1 MRYLI
6 RNSRRPA
13 PGRAL
18 VVAAAT
24 LAFAAA
30 CNQDDPLPTAPRT
43 TTPAAPLA
51 AILGASIVGVPFD
64 AVAINNAGQVVGYDG
79 NRLAARAYLS
89 TPGGAIQDLG
99 TLGGP
104 SSWAYAINQAG
115 QVAGGSTTADGKQ
128 HAFLW
133 TPGQGMQDLGTLPGA
148 LSSIARGIN
157 DLGQVVGESTFPRI
171 GPPEPETHAFLWTPG
186 LGMQDLGALGS
197 GLTSSIAFD
206 INNAGQVVGRSF
218 LAKFVPP
225 PIDPETGSHAFLWT
239 RGEGM
244 RDIGALSGGESIAYA
259 INDAGQV
266 VGRSYVSRSMSVS
279 YHAFRWT
286 PAEGMLDL
294 GAFGPAG
301 DSSAALGINEVG
313 QIVGWS
319 TVGVGPYYGIHGALW
334 TTSEGIESLAST
346 TGITHVRGI
355 NDHQQ
360 IVGDRR
366 VVTLQLGPGNAPPVA
381 NAGGPYTGTEG
392 SEVLFDLSGTDR
404 DGGELYGKV
413 LFGDGAVDFIDAMV
427 PSVWRTQKHEYA
439 DNGTYTLTLIVTDAR
454 GGRDTATTT
463 VTIAN
468 VAPTISAGSLT
479 GPASPL
485 PLVDGS
491 ASAPI
496 AFEFRDPAARN
507 DVYAAEIACGND
519 VVLRPTNIPVQA
531 YIGLGTY
538 AGTCTY
544 TSAGVYTVRATVS
557 DEDGGTSAPAYYRY
571 VIVYDPAGAFATG
584 GGFYAVSGQRGA
596 KAHFTFDVQYPNG
609 QAPLPNGTAKFWIPG
624 AKMDF
629 ESTAIEMLVAS
640 GNRAQVWG
648 AGTLNGVAARFRIT
662 AVDGGAPGHNG
673 MADAIRIEL
682 WNAAGTTLLY
692 DTQPGAAQDAP
703 LTTPIEG
710 GNIQVHRE

>member
-1 MRYLI
+1 MRHRI
-6 RNSRRPA
+6 RHSRRPA
-13 PGRAL
+13 RGRAL

-24 LAFAAA
+24 LALATG
-30 CNQDDPLPTAPRT
+30 CNQDDPLPTGPRT

-51 AILGASIVGVPFD
+51 AILGANIVDVPFD
-64 AVAINNAGQVVGYDG
+64 AVAINNAGQVVGYAGD
-79 NRLAARAYLS
+79 RLAARAYLW
-89 TPGGAIQDLG
+89 TPGGAVQDLG
-99 TLGGP
+99 TLGGA

-115 QVAGGSTTADGKQ
+115 QVAGASTTADGKQ

-133 TPGQGMQDLGTLPGA
+133 KAGQGIQDLGTLPGA

-186 LGMQDLGALGS
+186 LGMEDLGALGS
-197 GLTSSIAFD
+197 GLTSSVAFD

-225 PIDPETGSHAFLWT
+225 PVDPETGSSGFLWT
-239 RGEGM
+239 RAEGM
-244 RDIGALSGGESIAYA
+244 RGIGVQIPYA

-266 VGRSYVSRSMSVS
+266 VGRSWVARPTSIS

-286 PAEGMLDL
+286 AADGARDL

-319 TVGVGPYYGIHGALW
+319 TVGVGPYYGIQGAIW

-346 TGITHVRGI
+346 TGIGHVRGI

-392 SEVLFDLSGTDR
+392 SEVLFDMSGTDR
-404 DGGELYGKV
+404 DGGELFGQV
-413 LFGDGAVDFIDAMV
+413 RFGDGAVDYIDVMV
-427 PSVWRTQKHEYA
+427 PRASRTPKHEYA

-468 VAPTISAGSLT
+468 VAPTIVAGSLT
-479 GPASPL
+479 GPASPI
-485 PLVDGS
+485 PVIAGS

-496 AFEFRDPAARN
+496 TLAFTDPAGTN
-507 DVYAAEIACGND
+507 DTYAAEIQCGNG
-519 VVLRPTNIPVQA
+519 VVLTPAAITSP
-531 YIGLGTY
+531 Y

-544 TSAGVYTVRATVS
+544 TTPGVYTVRATVS
-557 DEDGGTSAPAYYRY
+557 DEDGGTSAPAFYRY
-571 VIVYDPAGAFATG
+571 VTVYDVAGAFTRGA
-584 GGFYAVSGQRGA
+584 GFYAVAGQGKA
-596 KAHFTFDVQYPNG
+596 KAHFTFDAQYADG
-609 QAPLPNGTAKFWIPG
+609 QASAPNGTAKFWIPG
-624 AKMDF
+624 AQMDF
-629 ESTAIEMLVAS
+629 ESTTIEMLIAS
-640 GNRAQVWG
+640 GNRAQFWG
-648 AGTLNGVAARFRIT
+648 TGILNGATARFRIT
-662 AVDGGAPGHNG
+662 VLDGGPGHNG
-673 MADAIRIEL
+673 PADAIRIEL

-703 LTTPIEG
+703 VTTPIDG
-710 GNIQVHRE
+710 GNIQVHR